1 MKFNY
6 YGFKAIYVHEMNRFL
21 RTVGQSLLSPVIS
34 TSLYFVVF
42 GSVIGGYIQK
52 IDGVSYGSYIVPGL
66 LMLTLLTQSI
76 SNTSFGIFFPKFN
89 GTINEILAAP
99 ISTLETV
106 LAFVGAGATKT
117 LIVGAVIFATASFF
131 ADVTVKH
138 PILMIFLLVL
148 VSFTFALFG
157 FLIGV
162 VSKNF
167 EQMSIIPSLV
177 ITPMVFLG
185 GSLYSLDML
194 PPFWQTISYFN
205 PVVYLI
211 DSLGNV
217 YCGGSGGLW
226 IIDPSG
232 EPLGIIEHGESA
244 TTNVGFGGANWDLLF
259 FTTETTVGYVKLK
272 IKGTQVPI

>member
-1 MKFNY
+1 MKFNF
-6 YGFKAIYVHEMNRFL
+6 YGFKAIYLHEMNRFR
-21 RTVGQSLLSPVIS
+21 RTLGQSLLSPVIS

-42 GSVIGGYIQK
+42 GSVIGSYIQK

-66 LMLTLLTQSI
+66 LMLTLLTQAI

-99 ISTLETV
+99 ISSLEVV

-117 LIVGAVIFATASFF
+117 LIVGAVIYVTALFF
-131 ADVTVKH
+131 VDVTVKY
-138 PILMIFLLVL
+138 PLLMIFLLIL

-162 VSKNF
+162 LSSNF
-167 EQMSIIPSLV
+167 EQMSIVPSLV

-194 PPFWQTISYFN
+194 PPFWQTVSYFN
-205 PVVYLI
+205 PVVYLVDGLRFSFYGTSDFNI
-211 DSLGNV
+211 WISV
-217 YCGGSGGLW
+217 GSMILFLM
-226 IIDPSG
+226 ICVVSVSI
-232 EPLGIIEHGESA
+232 
-244 TTNVGFGGANWDLLF
+244 LLKK
-259 FTTETTVGYVKLK
+259 GYN
-272 IKGTQVPI
+272 IKN